1 MNLLDQKL
9 PAKILLELHSTLRME
24 VISQHFNVKQ
34 GLNSCA
40 VHNVWE
46 NMCANKN
53 QNVGVHI
60 VETCCG
66 VTCIHS

>member
-1 MNLLDQKL
+1 M
-9 PAKILLELHSTLRME
+9 LLELHSTLRME

-53 QNVGVHI
+53 QNVGVHNI
-60 VETCCG
+60 QG
-66 VTCIHS
+66 VQECSIPKNTKF